1 MTALYAGSIMAVDG
15 LWISHEEAAQIRLE
29 LEARGTKLAKRLA
42 SEISIPSKRVHSC
55 DNETIYQH
63 QRKIMQH
70 AFDVLQMSSTDPKR
84 YIERAID
91 ILKTGLVE

>member
-15 LWISHEEAAQIRLE
+15 LWMSHDEAAQIRLE

-55 DNETIYQH
+55 DNESIYQH
-63 QRKIMQH
+63 QRTIMQH
-70 AFDVLQMSSTDPKR
+70 ALDVLQMSSTDPKR

-91 ILKTGLVE
+91 ILKTGLGE

>member
-1 MTALYAGSIMAVDG
+1 MAVDG

-42 SEISIPSKRVHSC
+42 SEISMPSKCVHSC

-70 AFDVLQMSSTDPKR
+70 ALDVLQMSSTDPKR

-91 ILKTGLVE
+91 ILKTGLAE

>member
-1 MTALYAGSIMAVDG
+1 MAVDG

-42 SEISIPSKRVHSC
+42 SEISIPSRRVHSC
-55 DNETIYQH
+55 DNEMIYQH

-70 AFDVLQMSSTDPKR
+70 ALDVLQMSSQMSSTDPKR

-91 ILKTGLVE
+91 ILKTGLAE